1 MLTAEEARANNKF
14 ARECEGLQSAIN
26 ADIMA
31 AVCEGKRHV
40 EHFTQTSRFA
50 VASTENVLRSSGYDF
65 IVDEIGRFIEVR
77 NGQNVTMVRAK
88 FEIEW

>member
-31 AVCEGKRHV
+31 AVREGKRHA

-50 VASTENVLRSSGYDF
+50 VASTENVLVSCGYD
-65 IVDEIGRFIEVR
+65 VRVTEMGRFIEVR
-77 NGQNVTMVRAK
+77 EDKNVAMVHAR